1 MKIGIWLGIIIS
13 ALLSFAVAI
22 FYEQPIH
29 WYLFVLLIV
38 IGLFINTIIIIL
50 KMQDDPTVKDE
61 S

>member
-1 MKIGIWLGIIIS
+1 MQFGVWIGIVVS
-13 ALLSFAVAI
+13 ALLSYGIAI

-29 WYLFVLLIV
+29 WYLVILLIV

-50 KMQDDPTVKDE
+50 KVQDEHEHT